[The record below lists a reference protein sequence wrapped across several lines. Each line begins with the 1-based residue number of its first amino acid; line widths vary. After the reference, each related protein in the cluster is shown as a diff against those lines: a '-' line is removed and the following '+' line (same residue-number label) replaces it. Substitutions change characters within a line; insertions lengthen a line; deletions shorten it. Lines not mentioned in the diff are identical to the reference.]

1 MMNVKKIRFRNFLSF
16 GNAWTEVEFVDGKIS
31 LVVGEN
37 GNGKSSIYEV
47 LYFAFYGKP
56 FRDIK
61 KGGLVNSLNG
71 KELEVE
77 AFLEKASHEYV
88 IRRGIKPDV
97 FEIHIDGKLKDQ
109 SASVRDYQT
118 YLESNIL
125 QMDEKTFK
133 QVVILGSDFFVPF
146 MSLSAGERRIVVED
160 FLNVGVYSIMNQKA
174 KEKISAFT
182 RSIRDLDNKV
192 EILRVKLSMK
202 KSELER
208 ITGKNEGQVAQAID
222 ELLTLKR
229 GISELEEEISNVQMT
244 VSQIDFSEAMSD
256 IKVTREKVSFF
267 KSELAVIDSKI
278 HSHDKEKEFF
288 DSNQTCP
295 VCTQEISDDFKAHRN
310 STRELDISE
319 LDEAKKDYKESLESA
334 DSTLQRLDKH
344 LNTYQEAS
352 LKMKQLIGS
361 KISMESSARNI
372 QQNITRLQNEMSSD
386 TEILKSEIKVI
397 AKEGKDLVGQK
408 NLEETEKSHYDAIS
422 DLLKDG
428 GIKNRIVKD
437 YLPSINKLIRKY
449 LEVLEFPVTFTFD
462 EDFKETIRARGRD
475 EYTYGNFSA
484 GERMRLDLA
493 LLFTWREITRIKSS
507 AYCNVLIL
515 DEIGDS
521 SLDAQGFDAFMKIL
535 NSDRSKQSVMIISHK
550 PQGISSRVDRV
561 IEVSKRTGFSTFS
574 VTDNDPHEQLL

>member
-1 MMNVKKIRFRNFLSF
+1 MMNVRKIRFRNFLSF
-16 GNAWTEVEFVDGKIS
+16 GNAWTEVDFVDGKIN
-31 LVVGEN
+31 LVMGEN
-37 GNGKSSIYEV
+37 GHGKSSIYEV
-47 LYFAFYGKP
+47 LFFAFYGKP

-77 AFLEKASHEYV
+77 AYLEKASHEYV
-88 IRRGIKPDV
+88 IRRGIKPDI

-109 SASVRDYQT
+109 SASVRDYQS
-118 YLESNIL
+118 YLEANVL

-160 FLNVGVYSIMNQKA
+160 FLNVGVYSVMNQKA

-202 KSELER
+202 KEELDR
-208 ITGKNEGQVAQAID
+208 ITGKNEGQVTQATE
-222 ELLTLKR
+222 ELLTLKNS
-229 GISELEEEISNVQMT
+229 ISDLEEEISKVQVTMSE
-244 VSQIDFSEAMSD
+244 VDFSKVMSD
-256 IKVTREKVSFF
+256 VKAARDSVSSF
-267 KSELAVIDSKI
+267 KSELAVLQ
-278 HSHDKEKEFF
+278 SHVTAHEKESSFF
-288 DSNQTCP
+288 DANQTCP
-295 VCTQEISDDFKAHRN
+295 VCTQEISEGFKAQRGKDRSRDVKN
-310 STRELDISE
+310 IESKRKDRLKSLEESEAALKELD
-319 LDEAKKDYKESLESA
+319 
-334 DSTLQRLDKH
+334 RL
-344 LNTYQEAS
+344 LSVYQDAS

-361 KISMESSARNI
+361 KTSMESSARNI
-372 QQNITRLQNEMSSD
+372 QQNITRLQREMNSD
-386 TEILKSEIKVI
+386 TDTLKAEIKVI
-397 AKEGKDLVGQK
+397 AKEGRDLVGQK